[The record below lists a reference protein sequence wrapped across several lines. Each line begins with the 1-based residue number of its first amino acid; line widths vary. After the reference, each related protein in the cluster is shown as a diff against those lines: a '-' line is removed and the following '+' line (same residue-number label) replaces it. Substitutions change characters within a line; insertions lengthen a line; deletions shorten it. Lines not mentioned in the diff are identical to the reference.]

1 VPRSGLGAWRQ
12 VQLCVRARVR
22 VHFVRASTVH
32 VDVWMRARMS
42 VAGFVRL
49 MWEVLPVAHARK
61 ERPRLASSFTTRFT
75 TDGLPQIH
83 RGFAV
88 SLCNVRRLLALPD
101 DLVGATLAV
110 RAAGEPKVLCFS
122 KASNAARSS
131 LVGSYSSKSIV
142 GVDSRHAMIQTF
154 VFSRPAFSAPRALV
168 ACAE

>member
-1 VPRSGLGAWRQ
+1 VAAGSAVWPRTCACSL
-12 VQLCVRARVR
+12 
-22 VHFVRASTVH
+22 RASEH
-32 VDVWMRARMS
+32 GSCGRVDACTYVPARA

-142 GVDSRHAMIQTF
+142 GVDSRHAMIQERLYTEPLR
-154 VFSRPAFSAPRALV
+154 SGQASLRELV
-168 ACAE
+168 ATVR